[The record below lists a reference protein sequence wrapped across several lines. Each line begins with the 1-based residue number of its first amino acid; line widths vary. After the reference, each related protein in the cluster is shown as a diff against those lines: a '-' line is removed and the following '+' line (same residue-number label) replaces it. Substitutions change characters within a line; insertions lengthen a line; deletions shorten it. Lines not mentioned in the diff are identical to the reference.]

1 MAAEEVAALEE
12 TVTEAM
18 EAAVEVAAIE
28 EAEAVAMATATE
40 ATVAA
45 EAVEAMVEAVEV
57 AAAMAETAME
67 VMVAAMIR
75 DIEILDYNREKHCK
89 TLQWL
94 ADQQLTIFVIPSFFF
109 STLICNYPVS
119 VNSAD
124 IKLGTLHE
132 VKRLLSK
139 LLSPS
144 RNQQKVLLHNP
155 AKLPL

>member
-1 MAAEEVAALEE
+1 MAAEEVAASEE

-28 EAEAVAMATATE
+28 EAEAVAMAETATE

-45 EAVEAMVEAVEV
+45 EAVAAIVEAVEV

-75 DIEILDYNREKHCK
+75 DPIKILGCNRIKHCK

-94 ADQQLTIFVIPSFFF
+94 ADQQLTIFVIPRSF
-109 STLICNYPVS
+109 SHL
-119 VNSAD
+119 
-124 IKLGTLHE
+124 
-132 VKRLLSK
+132 
-139 LLSPS
+139 
-144 RNQQKVLLHNP
+144 
-155 AKLPL
+155 

>member
-1 MAAEEVAALEE
+1 MAAEEVAASEE

-28 EAEAVAMATATE
+28 EAEAVAMAETATE

-45 EAVEAMVEAVEV
+45 VEVAAAIEEAVEV

-75 DIEILDYNREKHCK
+75 DPIKILGCNRIKHCK

-94 ADQQLTIFVIPSFFF
+94 ADQQLTIFVIPRSF
-109 STLICNYPVS
+109 SHL
-119 VNSAD
+119 
-124 IKLGTLHE
+124 
-132 VKRLLSK
+132 
-139 LLSPS
+139 
-144 RNQQKVLLHNP
+144 
-155 AKLPL
+155 